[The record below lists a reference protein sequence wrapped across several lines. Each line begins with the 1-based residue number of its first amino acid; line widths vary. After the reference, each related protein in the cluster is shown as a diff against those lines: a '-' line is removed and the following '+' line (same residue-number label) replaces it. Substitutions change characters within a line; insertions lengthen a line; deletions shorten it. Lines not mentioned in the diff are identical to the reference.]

1 MKTGSGYKTRQRG
14 EVITVLENA
23 HGAHVTAKQVHE
35 ELARGGSTIGAATV
49 YRQLE
54 RLVDEGL
61 ARRYNLGPGEAAC
74 YEYGR
79 QSLRPRALLSLHY
92 CTMCGKLYHVECDH
106 LAEIADHF
114 VQGTG
119 SPSIRSARSS
129 TGSAGELP
137 GQRARRKGALAG
149 AHR

>member
-14 EVITVLENA
+14 EVIAVLENA

-74 YEYGR
+74 YEYTAGN
-79 QSLRPRALLSLHY
+79 PCAHEHCFHCV
-92 CTMCGKLYHVECDH
+92 CTVCGKLYHVECDH
-106 LAEIADHF
+106 LAEIADHLSQEHGF
-114 VQGTG
+114 AVDPQRTVFYGVCKEC
-119 SPSIRSARSS
+119 RDK
-129 TGSAGELP
+129 GE
-137 GQRARRKGALAG
+137 A
-149 AHR
+149 